1 MSELGEEDYAK
12 EVLEQSTRQTSDDIF
27 DDLEQGLNLDTEGYD
42 DLLEYAT
49 ETLED
54 YGSTDSAKDIVDLS
68 KDLKQNVTD
77 IIAYKELF
85 QQKLGFLED
94 FDALITQEDREEAE
108 QYIQENQH
116 LKQTS
121 VEADDIASIRALREG
136 RLYDTIMSMGDEK
149 DWDNSSIRN
158 SELFDD
164 INDVADAVIT
174 DYFFRGGK
182 GLRSTMGQ
190 IMQYG
195 MEETVDYET
204 VVMGGMVETFHTS
217 TLVQDDMMDGDVKR
231 RDRASAN
238 VMMKHLFGDQGQD
251 IPITTGNVMESWVN
265 EMNIHQELNIP
276 EESRQAMVRVQ
287 DIVNRGQ
294 NQDILMGRDITE
306 LDIDDYKDMSM
317 GKTGFLYGAMLKM
330 SAENAINN
338 ESYSEE
344 VREEVNDLLGD
355 YTFHFNLAFQASDD
369 LLEVVGS
376 DMDKSDSDISNRKKT
391 ATAITTDM
399 MLRKH
404 EDLPQVQGMSA
415 EEYFRFIFSTDSE
428 NDPTE
433 NIVAAE
439 GSSSIEPE
447 EVEDENENIF
457 SIQVSERAIDA
468 DIRRIMG
475 AFEDVHREQL
485 QRWADEATEATE
497 ELREV
502 GEAGEGLNQV
512 GANLLGKTAEAM
524 NERTK

>member
-1 MSELGEEDYAK
+1 
-12 EVLEQSTRQTSDDIF
+12 
-27 DDLEQGLNLDTEGYD
+27 
-42 DLLEYAT
+42 
-49 ETLED
+49 
-54 YGSTDSAKDIVDLS
+54 
-68 KDLKQNVTD
+68 
-77 IIAYKELF
+77 
-85 QQKLGFLED
+85 
-94 FDALITQEDREEAE
+94 
-108 QYIQENQH
+108 
-116 LKQTS
+116 
-121 VEADDIASIRALREG
+121 
-136 RLYDTIMSMGDEK
+136 
-149 DWDNSSIRN
+149 
-158 SELFDD
+158 
-164 INDVADAVIT
+164 
-174 DYFFRGGK
+174 
-182 GLRSTMGQ
+182 
-190 IMQYG
+190 
-195 MEETVDYET
+195 
-204 VVMGGMVETFHTS
+204 
-217 TLVQDDMMDGDVKR
+217 
-231 RDRASAN
+231 
-238 VMMKHLFGDQGQD
+238 
-251 IPITTGNVMESWVN
+251 
-265 EMNIHQELNIP
+265 
-276 EESRQAMVRVQ
+276 
-287 DIVNRGQ
+287 
-294 NQDILMGRDITE
+294 MGRDITE